1 VTVHS
6 DDSQRLCDAQ
16 TRDQNPNRKARARI
30 QSNPGAALLHSTVCD
45 DVSVT

>member
-30 QSNPGAALLHSTVCD
+30 QSNPGLCRGFARHESFFR
-45 DVSVT
+45 